1 MSETTLTLEVLNRA
15 CAPGGASVL
24 TSVTELQPAAGPHAG
39 IAPARFVAA
48 RGSDA
53 TYAYETRFVDGQ
65 AVQVVVVDSK
75 GSALNRV
82 EAAVSA
88 AISDG
93 DPVLVQT
100 PRIRVTYEGLPAL
113 FEFDLPHRVF
123 DGHIRAG
130 TIDGHAATDDP
141 RYRAAR
147 DATPGNARSLLELSP
162 ISLVLG
168 SWDSTRRSHQGR
180 YRSALVGEIVGV
192 LADQSAGAERAP
204 VRGAARF
211 DMFAPS
217 VRLSGEQLESLL
229 SAQVDELSPSNVEA
243 IRKEIARA
251 KKGTISAA
259 ALGLGA
265 IPPSLTGLGFVSC
278 SRIIRSHVLSF
289 AALRQ
294 LRFGL
299 PVGVAGDVAC
309 RALLAALALNG
320 LARSDAELFIRANCD
335 LVEAAAPKVVLDQ
348 RNGSSVAVAPPS
360 IDDADALLREAIT
373 AAVAVGVRWAG
384 QILEVQGNPL
394 VASGIGTDADEV

>member
-1 MSETTLTLEVLNRA
+1 MSEATISLDVLYQA
-15 CAPGGASVL
+15 CTPGGASVL
-24 TSVTELQPAAGPHAG
+24 TSVTELRPAAGPHAG

-53 TYAYETRFVDGQ
+53 TYAYETRFVDGE

-82 EAAVSA
+82 EAAISA
-88 AISDG
+88 AVADG
-93 DPVLVQT
+93 DPVLGLT
-100 PRIRVTYEGLPAL
+100 PRLRVSYEGLPAL
-113 FEFDLPHRVF
+113 FDFDLPHRVF

-130 TIDGHAATDDP
+130 SIDGHAATDDP
-141 RYRAAR
+141 RYRVAR
-147 DATPGNARSLLELSP
+147 DATPGNALGLLELSP
-162 ISLVLG
+162 LSLVLG

-192 LADQSAGAERAP
+192 LADQAPSAEKAP
-204 VRGAARF
+204 MRGAARF

-217 VRLSGEQLESLL
+217 VRLSGEELESLL
-229 SAQVDELSPSNVEA
+229 AAQEDELSQTNVTS
-243 IRKEIARA
+243 IRSEIAKA
-251 KKGTISAA
+251 KKGKISAA

-265 IPPSLTGLGFVSC
+265 IPPSLNGLGFVSC

-299 PVGVAGDVAC
+299 ASGLAGDVSC
-309 RALLAALALNG
+309 RVLLAALALDG

-335 LVEAAAPKVVLDQ
+335 LVEAGPAVVELDQ
-348 RNGSSVAVAPPS
+348 RYGNKVRVAPLS
-360 IDDADALLREAIT
+360 IQDADALLREAID
-373 AAVAVGVRWAG
+373 AAVAAGVRWEG
-384 QILEVQGNPL
+384 QVLEVTGNPL
-394 VASGIGTDADEV
+394 IAGCIETDANEG